1 MHLTHRLKRLLTAA
15 ALASLGWL
23 VCAAALAT
31 PPAGS
36 PAGPQPTELRFG
48 EMFASPVGPRG
59 LQPSAKLLALNGQA
73 VRMLGYMAATEL
85 PMMGRLILTPLPAS
99 LGDEDEHL
107 ADDLPATAVFV
118 HLSGPAAGQTVPNR
132 AGLIRLQGRLALG
145 PQGEA
150 DGHVSTVRLLLD
162 AEHSAQL
169 LAGAPES
176 P

>member
-1 MHLTHRLKRLLTAA
+1 MRHCPSPTRLKTVLASFWLA
-15 ALASLGWL
+15 ALPFNSL
-23 VCAAALAT
+23 AQSAT
-31 PPAGS
+31 MP
-36 PAGPQPTELRFG
+36 ELRFG